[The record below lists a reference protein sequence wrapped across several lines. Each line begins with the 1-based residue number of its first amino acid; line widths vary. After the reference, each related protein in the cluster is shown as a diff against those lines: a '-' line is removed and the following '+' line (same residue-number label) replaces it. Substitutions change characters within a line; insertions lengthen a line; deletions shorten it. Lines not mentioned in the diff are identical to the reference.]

1 MELVSNSHS
10 CILLQLINYQ
20 GNAWSTLED
29 MVIGGFIAYLG
40 HDSHAKALSTIWAG
54 SNFAHRMLQLHQA
67 RVDGVLD
74 IIVMTCK

>member
-1 MELVSNSHS
+1 
-10 CILLQLINYQ
+10 
-20 GNAWSTLED
+20 